1 MARLSC
7 FVVPCITYV
16 ATVCEEVSAFTTR
29 SYLAFVCRILGP
41 FLCFRGLGG
50 LVASTAVAL
59 SCSPRLVSM
68 GRRRALLVG
77 RSLSIDVFGVNE
89 VSREMGRHGLT

>member
-1 MARLSC
+1 
-7 FVVPCITYV
+7 
-16 ATVCEEVSAFTTR
+16 
-29 SYLAFVCRILGP
+29 
-41 FLCFRGLGG
+41 
-50 LVASTAVAL
+50 
-59 SCSPRLVSM
+59 M